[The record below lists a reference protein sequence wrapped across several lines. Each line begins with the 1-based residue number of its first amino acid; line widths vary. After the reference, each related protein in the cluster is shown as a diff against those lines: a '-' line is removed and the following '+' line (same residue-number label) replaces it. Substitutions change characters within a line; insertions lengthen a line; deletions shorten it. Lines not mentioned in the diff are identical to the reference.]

1 MARVKISEFQ
11 AKTILLPH
19 YLGLSA
25 TPKTTLKELT
35 RTFPDSNLV
44 VKLDQGIKKRGKRGL
59 VRVNCTPRD
68 VISAIQ
74 TWSVAG
80 WQHFL
85 VEPVVEHAPEA
96 ERYLAL
102 ERMRDGWQLSYS
114 DHGGVEV
121 ENSWDSLQTVL
132 VPNSS
137 DLSAIRTLSLPKGK
151 DRSELSVLLET
162 LPSLISVLEK
172 YHLVFLEMNPV
183 LLRAHQLIPLD
194 IAAQIDDTALGLA
207 ELVPLHLTPVEE
219 EGQSQVEKD
228 IALLDASTP
237 ASLKFRLI
245 NPSGSIWVLLSGGG
259 ASLVLADEVAD
270 QGMGAKLA
278 NYGEYSG
285 APKGDDVYAYTKLIL
300 KQMLN
305 PKYHPP
311 TTKRA
316 LVIAAGVANFTDVAK
331 TFKGIIQAL
340 SEVQAEL
347 KRAQVKVFV
356 RRGGPNEAA
365 GLQMMKDFLKQ
376 SGLLGSIHGHETPLT
391 QVVSE
396 VRDYLGSDLKG
407 SAQPRDILSAE
418 GQTLKDKSI

>member
-194 IAAQIDDTALGLA
+194 IACEVDSAGSSLA
-207 ELVPLHLTPVEE
+207 TIPDRNQ
-219 EGQSQVEKD
+219 GASEKS
-228 IALLDASTP
+228 IAALDATTP
-237 ASLKFRLI
+237 ASLKFKLL
-245 NPSGSIWVLLSGGG
+245 NPNGSIWVLLSGGG
-259 ASLVLADEVAD
+259 ASLVLADELAD
-270 QGMGAKLA
+270 QGIGKELA

-285 APKGDDVYAYTKLIL
+285 APKDDDV
-300 KQMLN
+300 
-305 PKYHPP
+305 
-311 TTKRA
+311 
-316 LVIAAGVANFTDVAK
+316 D
-331 TFKGIIQAL
+331 
-340 SEVQAEL
+340 S
-347 KRAQVKVFV
+347 
-356 RRGGPNEAA
+356 
-365 GLQMMKDFLKQ
+365 
-376 SGLLGSIHGHETPLT
+376 
-391 QVVSE
+391 
-396 VRDYLGSDLKG
+396 
-407 SAQPRDILSAE
+407 
-418 GQTLKDKSI
+418 

>member
-25 TPKTTLKELT
+25 TPKTTLKEIT

-59 VRVNCTPRD
+59 VQVNRTPRD

-74 TWSVAG
+74 TWSMAG

-121 ENSWDSLQTVL
+121 ESSWDSLQTVL

-162 LPSLISVLEK
+162 LPSLIPTLEK

-194 IAAQIDDTALGLA
+194 IACEVDSAGSSLA
-207 ELVPLHLTPVEE
+207 TIPDRNQ
-219 EGQSQVEKD
+219 GASEKS
-228 IALLDASTP
+228 IAALDATTP
-237 ASLKFRLI
+237 ASLKFKLL
-245 NPSGSIWVLLSGGG
+245 NPNGSIWVLLSGGG
-259 ASLVLADEVAD
+259 ASLVLADELAD
-270 QGMGAKLA
+270 QGIGKELA

-285 APKGDDVYAYTKLIL
+285 APKDDDVYAYTKIVLS
-300 KQMLN
+300 
-305 PKYHPP
+305 
-311 TTKRA
+311 A
-316 LVIAAGVANFTDVAK
+316 LLQVVGRKPLAIVIAGGVANFTDVKK
-331 TFKGIIQAL
+331 TFSGIIRAL
-340 SEVQAEL
+340 DEKQQEL
-347 KRAQVKVFV
+347 RLAKAKIFV

-376 SGLLGSIHGHETPLT
+376 SGLLGSIYGHETPLT
-391 QVVSE
+391 QVVTE
-396 VRDYLGSDLKG
+396 VKEYLS
-407 SAQPRDILSAE
+407 
-418 GQTLKDKSI
+418 